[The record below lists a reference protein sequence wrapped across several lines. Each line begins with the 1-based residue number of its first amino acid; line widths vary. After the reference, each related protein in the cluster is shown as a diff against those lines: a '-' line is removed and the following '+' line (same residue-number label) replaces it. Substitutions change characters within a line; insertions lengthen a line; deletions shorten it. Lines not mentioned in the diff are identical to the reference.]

1 MSYEG
6 RLRGRLDWPAIQEL
20 PAVDVRADP
29 VVAESPG

>member
-1 MSYEG
+1 MSDDG
-6 RLRGRLDWPAIQEL
+6 ALRDRAAIEEL